1 MGHPQVAAFARL
13 ANGEAQPTREIAGQN
28 TLFTRTMHDM
38 AYDPIHD
45 EIIVPQFFAFAIL
58 TFSGDAD
65 GDVAPIRK
73 IMGPSTQLS
82 NTHAV
87 AVDPVHDEIF
97 VPGRHGDNRVLVFP
111 READGDVAPIR
122 ILEMDRTP
130 GRVAIDPVRDL
141 LVVSGGSELS
151 IYDRTASGKAEPR
164 NVITIPQNVDPAMGR
179 RGTGLMAINSENG
192 MIFVK
197 VSGGDRH
204 DALDYVGV
212 WSVYDNGEVPARFT
226 IGGPNGML
234 KDGRGVALDMNN
246 KNVIVTDKTLNAILT
261 FNVPEAFEVP

>member
-13 ANGEAQPTREIAGQN
+13 ANDEAQPTREIAGQN

-65 GDVAPIRK
+65 GDVAPIRT
-73 IMGPSTQLS
+73 IMGPSTQLK

-87 AVDPVHDEIF
+87 AVDPVHDEIY
-97 VPGRHGDNRVLVFP
+97 VPGRHGDNRILVFP
-111 READGDVAPIR
+111 READGDVAPMR
-122 ILEMDRTP
+122 ILELDKTP
-130 GRVAIDPVRDL
+130 GRVAVDPVRNL
-141 LVVSGGSELS
+141 LVVSGGPQLH
-151 IYDRTASGKAEPR
+151 IYDRTASGRAQPR
-164 NVITIPQNVDPAMGR
+164 GVISVPQDVGR

-197 VSGGDRH
+197 ISGGDRH

-212 WSVYDNGEVPARFT
+212 WSVYDDGEVPPRFT
-226 IGGPNGML
+226 IGGPNGVL
-234 KDGRGVALDMNN
+234 KDGRGVALDIEHQ
-246 KNVIVTDKTLNAILT
+246 NVIVTDKTLNAVLT
-261 FNVPEAFEVP
+261 FHVPEAFEVQ

>member
-1 MGHPQVAAFARL
+1 
-13 ANGEAQPTREIAGQN
+13 
-28 TLFTRTMHDM
+28 MHDM

-45 EIIVPQFFAFAIL
+45 EIVVPQFFAFAIL

-65 GDVAPIRK
+65 GDVGPIRK
-73 IMGPSTQLS
+73 IFGPSTQLK

-87 AVDPVHDEIF
+87 GIDPVNEEIF

-141 LVVSGGSELS
+141 LVVSGGPSLY
-151 IYDRTASGKAEPR
+151 IYDRTASGKAQPL
-164 NVITIPQNVDPAMGR
+164 NVITVPQDVGR

-197 VSGGDRH
+197 ISGGGRH
-204 DALDYVGV
+204 EALDYVGV
-212 WSVYDNGEVPARFT
+212 WSVYDNGEVPPRFT
-226 IGGPNGML
+226 IGGPNGIL
-234 KDGRGVALDMNN
+234 KDGRGVALDIEN

-261 FNVPEAFEVP
+261 FNVPEAFEVQ